1 MEKDKFCM
9 LTQKNQKKMYSIAYQ
24 IVRNEAD
31 ACDAVAEGIL
41 HAYER
46 RNAIKDREKFS
57 SWICQIVR
65 NEAINIL
72 RRRKKERDI
81 WMRLLYS
88 QQEEDELREELSA
101 VMENLPRDCR
111 EEMILFYYCGLS
123 LKEIAE
129 FRQLPLGTVKSRI
142 HRGRK
147 IVREEFRPGEERAHG
162 GAAEG
167 SVELP

>member
-1 MEKDKFCM
+1 MEKEKFCM
-9 LTQKNQKKMYSIAYQ
+9 LTQRYQKKMYNIAYQ

-31 ACDAVAEGIL
+31 ACDAVSEGIL

-46 RNAIKDREKFS
+46 RNGIKNREKFS
-57 SWICQIVR
+57 SWIFQIVR

-72 RRRKKERDI
+72 RKRKKERDI
-81 WMRLLYS
+81 WTRLLYS
-88 QQEEDELREELSA
+88 QQEEDGLRDELNA
-101 VMENLPRDCR
+101 VMEDLPGDCR

-142 HRGRK
+142 HRGKK
-147 IVREEFRPGEERAHG
+147 ILMEEFQMGEQTQNGTAGE
-162 GAAEG
+162 
-167 SVELP
+167 SVKLP

>member
-9 LTQKNQKKMYSIAYQ
+9 LTQKYQKKMYNIAYQ

-31 ACDAVAEGIL
+31 ACDAVSEGIL
-41 HAYER
+41 RAYER

-57 SWICQIVR
+57 AWICQIVR

-72 RRRKKERDI
+72 RKRKRERDI

-88 QQEEDELREELSA
+88 QQEEDELREELNA
-101 VMENLPRDCR
+101 VMANLPSDCR

-129 FRQLPLGTVKSRI
+129 FRQLPLGTVKSRVY
-142 HRGRK
+142 RGRK
-147 IVREEFRPGEERAHG
+147 ILKEEFRPGGEQQTGPAG
-162 GAAEG
+162 S